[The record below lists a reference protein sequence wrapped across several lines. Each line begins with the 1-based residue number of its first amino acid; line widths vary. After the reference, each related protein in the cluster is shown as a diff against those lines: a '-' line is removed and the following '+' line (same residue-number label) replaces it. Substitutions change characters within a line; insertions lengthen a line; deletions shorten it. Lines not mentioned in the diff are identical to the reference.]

1 MKLLSPVFVL
11 SLLIT
16 LPLSAK
22 TILIIGDSLSASYGI
37 AKEKSWV
44 KLLEDKVREDSKQ
57 NRVVNLSTSGD
68 TTSNGLAKLPHALE
82 SYQPQVVIIE
92 LGANDGLR
100 GLALPAMKSNLS
112 KMVTLSQQA
121 GACVLLL
128 ATQLPPN
135 YGVSFLS
142 QFQEVFNTVAEQHQI
157 TFVPMFLDGVAGNP
171 KYMQEDG
178 LHPNELAQAIIFA
191 NVWPYLTKLNCNQ

>member
-1 MKLLSPVFVL
+1 M
-11 SLLIT
+11 
-16 LPLSAK
+16 
-22 TILIIGDSLSASYGI
+22 
-37 AKEKSWV
+37 AKEKGWV
-44 KLLEDKVREDSKQ
+44 KLLEDKVKEEDKG
-57 NRVVNLSTSGD
+57 NRVINLSTSGD
-68 TTSNGLAKLPHALE
+68 TTSNGLAKLPQALA
-82 SYQPQVVIIE
+82 SYRPQIVIIE

-100 GLALPAMKSNLS
+100 GLALPMMKSNLS
-112 KMVTLSQQA
+112 KMVSLSHQA

-135 YGVSFLS
+135 YGVTFLS

-178 LHPNELAQAIIFA
+178 LHPNESAQAVIFA
-191 NVWPYLTKLNCNQ
+191 NVWPYLTKLSCKS